1 MVAEAVEQN
10 MISILFS
17 PKPFVGND
25 AVNQRN
31 ALASWRR
38 IAGDVELICYGDGEG
53 VAEAC
58 AEFGARQVK
67 DIPLS
72 ETAAPMFDW
81 IVQHA
86 EREAKYDLQ
95 MFINA
100 DIFLLPEFTDAI
112 AHIPFDEFLAVSDR
126 LNVPEGFLSLL
137 PLEDA
142 GARILKVIGD
152 GEAGMNGGQGSDFF
166 IFRRGFWKGL
176 PPIAAG
182 RALYDNVLM
191 AYCIRRRAA
200 LIDATPGILVLHP
213 KHNYKHV
220 SGGRAAV
227 YGGGDVAKNRQMLG
241 FAEPPI
247 LCDASHVL
255 YPEGV
260 RVNMIFH
267 GWPHRF
273 LIRTQL
279 LHPGNY
285 LMRFLARV
293 THFVLT
299 RMGIGRP
306 RIWEASKIVRAW
318 ANL

>member
-1 MVAEAVEQN
+1 MVEEAVEQN

-25 AVNQRN
+25 AINQRN

-58 AEFGARQVK
+58 AEFGARHVK
-67 DIPLS
+67 DVPLS

-81 IVQHA
+81 IAQHA
-86 EREAKYDLQ
+86 EHEAKYDLQ

-100 DIFLLPEFTDAI
+100 DIFLLPGFAEAL
-112 AHIPFDEFLAVSDR
+112 ARIPFDEFLAVSDR
-126 LNVPEGFLSLL
+126 LNVPEGFLGLSS
-137 PLEDA
+137 LEDE
-142 GARILKVIGD
+142 GERILKAID
-152 GEAGMNGGQGSDFF
+152 AGEAEMNGGQGSDFF

-176 PPIAAG
+176 PSIAAG
-182 RALYDNVLM
+182 RAMYDNVLM
-191 AYCIRRRAA
+191 AYCICRRVA

-227 YGGGDVAKNRQMLG
+227 YGGVDVAKNRQMLG

-247 LCDASHVL
+247 LCDASHIL

-260 RVNMIFH
+260 RVNKMFR

-285 LMRFLARV
+285 FLRFLARG

-306 RIWEASKIVRAW
+306 KIWDVSKIVRA
-318 ANL
+318 